1 MGASQKLRD
10 ELVMGAAAGDLA
22 RVKSSLA
29 KAGPNGYSAPQLSF
43 ALAAGAKSGSVA
55 VCQALLDAG
64 APVNPPPSKP
74 KGPDDC
80 AWRPPEVPLNL
91 GAQQQHLDVCK
102 FLLDAGA
109 DPNATDSW
117 GNSLSACCSAEPADP
132 KVVTL
137 LLERGADP
145 TAAVDRLVEWLTIDY
160 GNNRSARAV
169 KQRAFE
175 VLPLLAPRVP
185 AAKER
190 IDAAIAKA
198 RATASR
204 QKARAPK
211 KIASLAIDDF
221 GERSLRL
228 WLEVLTEALPKGD
241 LVEITLGALDEDI
254 LFHELH
260 VEILVDEKQE
270 YVDECVG
277 WPDTAL
283 PATVFDYDDC
293 EPSPPLVRFLERE
306 GAEDSEDELST
317 ILRAAHDREIA
328 ARVRELADKLRTA
341 GFSVAETCKLQLARH
356 DDEISVEAKERD
368 RALIGAMHG
377 RWNEK
382 AAKVAELL
390 YASKER
396 RQQFLDLVT

>member
-1 MGASQKLRD
+1 MGASQKLWD

-22 RVKSSLA
+22 RVKSFLA
-29 KAGPNGYSAPQLSF
+29 KAGPNGYSAPQLSY
-43 ALAAGAKSGSVA
+43 ALAVGAKSGSVA
-55 VCQALLDAG
+55 VCKALLDAG
-64 APVNPPPSKP
+64 APVTPPPSKP
-74 KGPDDC
+74 NGPDDL
-80 AWRPPEVPLNL
+80 AWRPPDMPLNL
-91 GAQQQHLDVCK
+91 GAQRQHLDVCK

-160 GNNRSARAV
+160 GNDRSARAV

-198 RATASR
+198 RTAASG
-204 QKARAPK
+204 QKKRAPK

-270 YVDECVG
+270 YANECVG

-283 PATVFDYDDC
+283 PATVSDYDDC
-293 EPSPPLVRFLERE
+293 EPLVRFLERE
-306 GAEDSEDELST
+306 GAEDSEDEQDELYT

-328 ARVRELADKLRTA
+328 ARVRELADELRTA
-341 GFSVAETCKLQLARH
+341 GLSVADTCKLQLARH
-356 DDEISVEAKERD
+356 DSEISVDAKARG
-368 RALIGAMHG
+368 RALIGAMQG
-377 RWNEK
+377 CWSEK

-390 YASKER
+390 YGSQER